1 MENLTSNKWVQISV
15 KRVVP
20 VVIAAV
26 IGAVIWS
33 LITQSGSVDPVK
45 DVAGTVA
52 TGSLSNK
59 TEGGAKVSLRVG
71 GGIAPGATNWATGG
85 RQLASDMGKDFEIEL
100 PLTATEAVL
109 AGWKDPVLCRVG
121 RGRYFQKGDVNEVE
135 PYFLMYNSED
145 DLIGIYQFSE
155 FEMPP
160 PWERMDSLKGG
171 GGLTIID
178 YPHWGLFVYF
188 QDSTRACGT
197 TEAGEGTGTGG
208 GGELIQ
214 VKSTPTPVIPP
225 TPTPVAEL
233 VLETVISKTSKLK
246 ALSFKVIGD
255 PGAKKIEGTLDRK
268 GALTLVNL
276 GVVTVTDN
284 SGNTEVLDASSV
296 SFNFD
301 GLGGTLS
308 GIATA
313 LQSPVDIKPAYID
326 NLKRR
331 GVSGTVSGADLSE
344 LIPTALADVSVTV
357 SLWFD
362 DRGRVLRLEVGGAVT
377 PDDAQDTVRVLDLQG
392 F

>member
-1 MENLTSNKWVQISV
+1 MDNITANKWIQIGV

-33 LITQSGSVDPVK
+33 LITQSGSVDSVK

-52 TGSLSNK
+52 TGSLSDK

-71 GGIAPGATNWATGG
+71 GGITPGASSF
-85 RQLASDMGKDFEIEL
+85 ASSVSPAMGKDFEIEL

-121 RGRYFQKGDVNEVE
+121 RGRYFQKGDVAEVE

-155 FEMPP
+155 FEMPL

-225 TPTPVAEL
+225 TPTPTAEF
-233 VLETVISKTSKLK
+233 VLETVISKTAKLK
-246 ALSFKVIGD
+246 ALSFKVTGD
-255 PGAKKIEGTLDRK
+255 PVAKKIEGTLDRK
-268 GALTLVNL
+268 GTLTLVNQ

-301 GLGGTLS
+301 ELGTTLS

-313 LQSPVDIKPAYID
+313 LQDPVDIKPAYID

-331 GVSGTVSGADLSE
+331 GVSGAVSGADLSE
-344 LIPTALADVSVTV
+344 LIPTALADVSVTI

-377 PDDAQDTVRVLDLQG
+377 PDDAKDTVRVLDMQG